1 MTLTKHPQNGFNG
14 FNGSPGAVGLA
25 GPAGQGLP
33 GPQGAAGPCANRTGS
48 STWSSTFQDISIVGG
63 GDNLS
68 FAFRRISVTYTP
80 QRADGTG
87 GAAVSF
93 SWDVAAN
100 REIF

>member
-1 MTLTKHPQNGFNG
+1 MRKPNGLEYL
-14 FNGSPGAVGLA
+14 VID
-25 GPAGQGLP
+25 
-33 GPQGAAGPCANRTGS
+33 
-48 STWSSTFQDISIVGG
+48 FQDISIVGG